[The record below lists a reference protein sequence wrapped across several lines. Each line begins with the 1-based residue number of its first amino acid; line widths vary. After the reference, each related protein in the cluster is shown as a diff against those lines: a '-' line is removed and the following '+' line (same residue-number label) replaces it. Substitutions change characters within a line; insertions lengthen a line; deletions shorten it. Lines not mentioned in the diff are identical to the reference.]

1 MTQQDKQHTTNY
13 FDTFIEVANDCKV
26 LAGQIPEV
34 KNDKKTIASMQFDL
48 LSKHPYKYTSDDILF
63 QVYFDRNNLT
73 KNEYKN
79 AKQQFFSKG
88 QPCFRASPLTKQLGW
103 GVHCDKNG
111 KVALYGIET
120 EKYQHFIENLKIK
133 KVKAM
138 QTSKNKIL

>member
-13 FDTFIEVANDCKV
+13 FDTFIEVANECKV

-48 LSKHPYKYTSDDILF
+48 LSKHLYEYTSDDILF
-63 QVYFDRNNLT
+63 QVYFDRNDLT

-103 GVHCDKNG
+103 GVHRDKNG

-120 EKYQHFIENLKIK
+120 EKYQPLLK
-133 KVKAM
+133 
-138 QTSKNKIL
+138 T